1 VKRLSCILVLSLILM
16 APCVRSAQAD
26 PITYR
31 YGASFHWDCDAYDSP
46 PGCETGMWEPLSKS
60 VWGTFTLD
68 AGVLVE
74 VDGHPPGWWPP
85 GGGLADLTEVGTA
98 AWGAWIH
105 HVFWI
110 GDGCG
115 WDYRLAFLRVPAGS
129 SSSPLIA
136 GRLVRFYP
144 LGLVGIFDDGAISPA
159 FVPEPVPEPASLL
172 LFGTGLVGLRA
183 WRKRRG

>member
-1 VKRLSCILVLSLILM
+1 VKRLSCILVLSLVLM
-16 APCVRSAQAD
+16 APCERSAQAD

-31 YGASFHWDCDAYDSP
+31 YSASFHWDCDAYESS
-46 PGCETGMWEPLSKS
+46 PGCETGMWEPLPNV

-85 GGGLADLTEVGTA
+85 GGGSTYLTEVDSA
-98 AWGAWIH
+98 AWGASIH
-105 HVFWI
+105 HVFAL
-110 GDGCG
+110 GVYG
-115 WDYRLAFLRVPAGS
+115 WMWQYRLTFLRVPAGS

-136 GRLVRFYP
+136 GRLDRYDP
-144 LGLVGIFDDGAISPA
+144 RLVGIFDDGSLYPA
-159 FVPEPVPEPASLL
+159 LVPEPIPEPASLL

-183 WRKRRG
+183 WRKRR